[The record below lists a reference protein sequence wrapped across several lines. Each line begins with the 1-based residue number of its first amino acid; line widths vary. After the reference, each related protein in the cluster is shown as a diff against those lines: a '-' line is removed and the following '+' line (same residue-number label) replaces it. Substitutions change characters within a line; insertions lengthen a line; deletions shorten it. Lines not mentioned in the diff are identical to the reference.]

1 VEQEGAMAD
10 AVIYIYIY
18 IYICSLNSCSGELS
32 GASLE

>member
-10 AVIYIYIY
+10 AV